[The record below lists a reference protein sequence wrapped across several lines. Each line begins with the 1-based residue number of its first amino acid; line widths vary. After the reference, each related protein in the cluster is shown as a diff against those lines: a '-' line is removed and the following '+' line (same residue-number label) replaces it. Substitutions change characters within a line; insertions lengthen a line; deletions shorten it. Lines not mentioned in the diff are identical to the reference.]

1 MKSAIKLVLGL
12 MVLSSSSCSPQID
25 GGDECTL
32 RAIGEETGAAELKV
46 DLQIPSYFVNGAEI
60 RNGGILMF
68 LEDCDYPLNA
78 FLSLETAN
86 YLIESA
92 PTKTLTLP
100 EIQLRLATAT
110 LGIWK
115 FKDGSREPRFFV
127 TTVHEVNAVRQP
139 RNQIEADKFELPN

>member
-1 MKSAIKLVLGL
+1 MMLLT
-12 MVLSSSSCSPQID
+12 SSCSSQSD

-32 RAIGEETGAAELKV
+32 RAIGRETGAAELQV
-46 DLQIPSYFVNGAEI
+46 DLQIPSYFVSAAEI

-68 LEDCDYPLNA
+68 YEDCDYPLNA
-78 FLSLETAN
+78 FLSRETAN

-92 PTKTLTLP
+92 PKQTLTLP
-100 EIQLRLATAT
+100 EIRLRLATAT

-127 TTVHEVNAVRQP
+127 TTVHEVDAVSQP
-139 RNQIEADKFELPN
+139 RSQIEAEKFELPN